1 MSSTNS
7 GTITVTLPEG
17 LGSWSGTIHAAIA
30 ILNRPAAGV
39 YGLRLKSKLES
50 HPEVKL
56 QTADLDA
63 LVADAQALGE
73 RLVRLAWWSDPQ
85 HDAGWRQRAADV
97 ARGLLASAGT
107 STPVR
112 SELEARVREGERV
125 VNMSA
130 SNGAKRC
137 AAEWRRL
144 TAEGEAEGTPLSWKE
159 HAPRLR
165 AAVWQAMGLAHQRR
179 AVELDEECEAPRPW
193 TPGAPPPCG
202 GITSAKLA
210 TPDPREIAG
219 CFPVPDPAHAIRAA
233 FKAKHERK
241 AHHKRA
247 QAARMKRERAATVA
261 WLAANKK
268 TRARVELA
276 PCEHEHQRRD
286 PGKLDHAAHVVAW
299 RAELT
304 RQARRARQALG
315 MVDWR
320 DPGLR
325 DFEGNPRPARPV
337 CSCCNMK
344 LPLRLV
350 AGDTVALE
358 VECPAC
364 NALLS

>member
-1 MSSTNS
+1 
-7 GTITVTLPEG
+7 LPES
-17 LGSWSGTIHAAIA
+17 LGSWTGTIHAAIA

-39 YGLRLKSKLES
+39 YGLRLKSVLES

-63 LVADAQALGE
+63 LLTAAQALGE
-73 RLVRLAWWSDPQ
+73 RLVRLAWWSNPQ
-85 HDAGWRQRAADV
+85 HDAGWQSRAVNA
-97 ARGLLASAGT
+97 ARALLASAGT

-112 SELEARVREGERV
+112 SELEARVRDGERV

-130 SNGAKRC
+130 SGGAKRC

-144 TAEGEAEGTPLSWKE
+144 SAEASTEGTPLSWKE

-165 AAVWQAMGLAHQRR
+165 AAVWQAMGLAQSRR
-179 AVELDEECEAPRPW
+179 VAELDEECESPRPW

-202 GITSAKLA
+202 GITSGELAKR
-210 TPDPREIAG
+210 DPREIAG
-219 CFPVPDPAHAIRAA
+219 CFPVPDPVHATRAA
-233 FKAKHERK
+233 YKAKHERK
-241 AHHKRA
+241 AHYQRVR
-247 QAARMKRERAATVA
+247 AARMKRERAATVA

-276 PCEHEHQRRD
+276 PCDGSCTDPRRTE
-286 PGKLDHAAHVVAW
+286 DHAAHVVAW
-299 RAELT
+299 RAEQA
-304 RQARRARQALG
+304 RIARRAKQARG
-315 MVDWR
+315 AVDWR

-337 CSCCNMK
+337 CSCCNMR

-350 AGDTVALE
+350 AGDTVAPE

-364 NALLS
+364 NALLLLLLLLS